1 MKDKMQDK
9 AEMQLERLFKAARD
23 ERVDTSSAEEFFETR
38 LLARVRE
45 LREIPAWYA
54 LVWRMVPM
62 FAVLAAIVAIS
73 AFTFNPS
80 RSSDMF
86 AAITS
91 GQETTLAGSYLAGE

>member
-1 MKDKMQDK
+1 MKDKADMR
-9 AEMQLERLFKAARD
+9 LERLFAIVRE
-23 ERVDTSSAEEFFETR
+23 ERIDTSGAEEYFETR

-45 LREIPAWYA
+45 LRDTPSWYA

-62 FAVLAAIVAIS
+62 FAVLAAMVAIGVI
-73 AFTFNPS
+73 TFNPS

-91 GQETTLAGSYLAGE
+91 SQEMTLAGNYLAGE